1 MYSTVVRYVRHTL
14 WSDKTIIHVLPSGAM
29 TTNWGRVQLSMTG
42 IVWCRCEQI
51 SAVKFI
57 ICRAWSVKTLLVY
70 SEFSSKACGRT
81 RNLINTD
88 LLNVPSQGFSIF
100 FFLLHLNCSNSNFHS
115 HCMRPCVHIHR
126 DRSG

>member
-1 MYSTVVRYVRHTL
+1 M
-14 WSDKTIIHVLPSGAM
+14 SDVGVNKF
-29 TTNWGRVQLSMTG
+29 
-42 IVWCRCEQI
+42 

-88 LLNVPSQGFSIF
+88 LLNVPSQGFSIL
-100 FFLLHLNCSNSNFHS
+100 FFLLHLNCSNSTFTLTAWGHVYIETEVGVDCKSSLSVYPGNFKFNSHRDLCLMYVYNCHGLRCIS
-115 HCMRPCVHIHR
+115 IHCMYW
-126 DRSG
+126 